1 MAQKREMEFDSLYG
15 GMGSV
20 DDDEM
25 LEGNKD
31 MLVNN
36 DDEIKTDQ
44 VKLKEGKELKA
55 DNEISINGN
64 GYHISF

>member
-36 DDEIKTDQ
+36 DEEIKTDQ

>member
-1 MAQKREMEFDSLYG
+1 MAQKREIAFDSLYG

-20 DDDEM
+20 DEDEM

-31 MLVNN
+31 LLVKNA
-36 DDEIKTDQ
+36 DDEHNDK
-44 VKLKEGKELKA
+44 VKLKEEKQLKA
-55 DNEISINGN
+55 DNELNINGN

>member
-25 LEGNKD
+25 LDENKD
-31 MLVNN
+31 QLTKNI
-36 DDEIKTDQ
+36 DDENNQK

-55 DNEISINGN
+55 ESEISINGN